1 MYWPC
6 TVPQIYASH
15 GSNADLDDTGLGNN
29 ELEPSNEPPDTG
41 GDLDANPNAIIDIQ
55 AAKNDHIF
63 ATITSSRLDI
73 WSLRPV
79 VLLASL
85 SRSAKSLEIY
95 GANLALALKPDA
107 GTIVI
112 RTRESYLITYAVES
126 DHNARVLQQQYGYSQ
141 AKRQNVMRNF
151 GVDDAAGVSEV
162 LLRFRRA
169 FKIDAGINA
178 VIAQDSELVVA
189 TKKPPAV
196 QCIKWEPQKDG
207 SHAVTQLITKTDWFA
222 QKTGISTMI
231 HDRAMSLSVW
241 LSQCGHAYAVQRVKP
256 QMVRAASSDDSMS
269 TSKSTPTPS
278 PKLFDG
284 YCFHR
289 AEAGE
294 AKLVSINARFS
305 LIAIATTIGDIICYS
320 AKDYVG
326 NIPLSHHFK
335 QPASPASRGAIVCL
349 MWSPDGYCLF
359 AGYEHGWTTWS
370 VFGKEGAT
378 SFHGNLSHALSNN
391 EKWLLSPHRATW
403 VSGGAEILITSEGD
417 DRIWKVEISRS
428 AAMACFSC
436 ANLVRALLQTPSE
449 LTVYR
454 GHELPDLTS
463 ISNEASLW
471 HHAQY
476 PAVYLHNQ
484 WPIKICVVSQ
494 DGRYIAIAGRR
505 GVAHYSLQSGR
516 WKTFSDL
523 AVEASF
529 AVRGGMCWFNHILAV
544 ATENAAGYDLRLY
557 SRELDLNR
565 HPLHTEAFSMPIVFV
580 GPSGEDSLLVY
591 TYENILYHY
600 IINITPRG
608 AQLVQVGQIAF
619 HGIVRAPSRVRSV
632 SWVVPDVQLRNGDPS
647 RDVEFASV
655 LFLVDD
661 KLVLLQSSRNEKD
674 ELKYDMRVIAQ
685 HVEYYILMRDQI
697 YFNFTGPEESAPP
710 TPLPGTSFTMRSQHQ
725 YSLRDSLW
733 IFSGDDLRLW
743 PDVRDLFQHAADGN
757 LNSTPVLSM
766 SVDFYPLSIL
776 LIKGIVLGIES
787 ELVQRRDVNY
797 AQFRSG
803 IRTQLFLPYVLRHQL
818 CEANDTATAFGL
830 ANQYSH
836 LSYFPHALEILL
848 HHVLDDE
855 VDRLHHVKKKKKLKK
870 LKNKAE
876 AEGSPSA
883 TEPAVKEQRRTSLS
897 SVDEGL
903 NPGPLPAVLSFLQLV
918 LPPATYL
925 STIVQC
931 IRKTELSSWRTLF
944 AHLPPA
950 LTLFEEALALEDLKT
965 ASGYLIVLQGLEDQE
980 EDEAEDAGSGSGK
993 EVAEA
998 EARPHRYDA
1007 RKFEGYVIRLMKLA
1021 RRKNDMEAMSELAR
1035 FLMGIDPR
1043 GEALRRVVVGVGFR
1057 DGDAHRPT
1065 HLDPERRVSGLSPA
1079 PAHATAAGGGPA
1091 ATLMIPPVRT
1101 RPMRG
1106 GPEGSGASSPS
1117 PSPSVSV
1124 SDGMLSPA
1132 RASADYFSASPGG
1145 Y

>member
-6 TVPQIYASH
+6 MVPQIYANR
-15 GSNADLDDTGLGNN
+15 GFNADFNETAVDHNGIESSKETPGTSGNLD
-29 ELEPSNEPPDTG
+29 SKS
-41 GDLDANPNAIIDIQ
+41 NAIIDIQ

-73 WSLRPV
+73 WSMRPV

-85 SRSAKSLEIY
+85 SRSLKSLETY

-107 GTIVI
+107 STIVI
-112 RTRESYLITYAVES
+112 RTGESYLITYAVES
-126 DHNARVLQQQYGYSQ
+126 DQSARVLQQQYGYSQ

-151 GVDDAAGVSEV
+151 GVDETAGVSEV

-189 TKKPPAV
+189 TKKPAAV
-196 QCIKWEPQKDG
+196 QCIRWEPQKDG
-207 SHAVTQLITKTDWFA
+207 SHAVTQLITKMDWFG
-222 QKTGISTMI
+222 QKTGISIMV

-241 LSQCGHAYAVQRVKP
+241 ISQCGHAYAVQRIKP
-256 QMVRAASSDDSMS
+256 QVSRAASSDDSIHMAKS
-269 TSKSTPTPS
+269 APTSS

-284 YCFHR
+284 YCFHK
-289 AEAGE
+289 AESGE
-294 AKLVSINARFS
+294 AKLASINARFS
-305 LIAIATTIGDIICYS
+305 LVAIATMGGDIICYS

-335 QPASPASRGAIVCL
+335 QSTSPASRGVIVCL

-359 AGYEHGWTTWS
+359 AGYERGWTTWS

-378 SFHGNLSHALSNN
+378 SFHGNLSHAQSNN
-391 EKWLLSPHRATW
+391 ENWLLSPHRATW
-403 VSGGAEILITSEGD
+403 ISGGAEILITSED
-417 DRIWKVEISRS
+417 DERIWKVEMSRS
-428 AAMACFSC
+428 ASMACFSC

-484 WPIKICVVSQ
+484 WPIKTCVVSQ

-505 GVAHYSLQSGR
+505 GLAHYSLQSGR
-516 WKTFSDL
+516 WKTFSDIT
-523 AVEASF
+523 VESSF

-565 HPLHTEAFSMPIVFV
+565 HTLHMEAFSMPIVFV

-600 IINITPRG
+600 ILNITPRG

-710 TPLPGTSFTMRSQHQ
+710 TPSPGTSFTMRSQHQ

-757 LNSTPVLSM
+757 LNSTPVLCM
-766 SVDFYPLSIL
+766 PVDFYPLSIL
-776 LIKGIVLGIES
+776 LTKGIVLGIES

-818 CEANDTATAFGL
+818 CEADDTAAAFGL
-830 ANQYSH
+830 ANQYNH

-855 VDRLHHVKKKKKLKK
+855 VDRLRDLKKKQKDKT
-870 LKNKAE
+870 KAE
-876 AEGSPSA
+876 GGLGGAGA
-883 TEPAVKEQRRTSLS
+883 TEEQNPTLLS
-897 SVDEGL
+897 SIELTL
-903 NPGPLPAVLSFLQLV
+903 NLGPLPAVLSFLQLV

-965 ASGYLIVLQGLEDQE
+965 ASGYLIVLQGLEEE
-980 EDEAEDAGSGSGK
+980 EDEAAEEGAPANKEDLSDSAG
-993 EVAEA
+993 AESA
-998 EARPHRYDA
+998 PHRYDA

-1021 RRKNDMEAMSELAR
+1021 RRKNDMEALSELAR

-1057 DGDAHRPT
+1057 DGDENKPKY
-1065 HLDPERRVSGLSPA
+1065 LDPERRVSGTLGGA
-1079 PAHATAAGGGPA
+1079 GAGAGGGGV
-1091 ATLMIPPVRT
+1091 ATTLTIPPVRT

-1106 GPEGSGASSPS
+1106 GSAVSSRSPS
-1117 PSPSVSV
+1117 ASASE
-1124 SDGMLSPA
+1124 GRLSPA
-1132 RASADYFSASPGG
+1132 SASMDYFSASPGG

>member
-1 MYWPC
+1 M
-6 TVPQIYASH
+6 
-15 GSNADLDDTGLGNN
+15 
-29 ELEPSNEPPDTG
+29 
-41 GDLDANPNAIIDIQ
+41 
-55 AAKNDHIF
+55 
-63 ATITSSRLDI
+63 
-73 WSLRPV
+73 
-79 VLLASL
+79 
-85 SRSAKSLEIY
+85 
-95 GANLALALKPDA
+95 
-107 GTIVI
+107 
-112 RTRESYLITYAVES
+112 
-126 DHNARVLQQQYGYSQ
+126 
-141 AKRQNVMRNF
+141 
-151 GVDDAAGVSEV
+151 
-162 LLRFRRA
+162 
-169 FKIDAGINA
+169 
-178 VIAQDSELVVA
+178 
-189 TKKPPAV
+189 
-196 QCIKWEPQKDG
+196 
-207 SHAVTQLITKTDWFA
+207 
-222 QKTGISTMI
+222 
-231 HDRAMSLSVW
+231 
-241 LSQCGHAYAVQRVKP
+241 
-256 QMVRAASSDDSMS
+256 
-269 TSKSTPTPS
+269 
-278 PKLFDG
+278 
-284 YCFHR
+284 
-289 AEAGE
+289 
-294 AKLVSINARFS
+294 
-305 LIAIATTIGDIICYS
+305 
-320 AKDYVG
+320 
-326 NIPLSHHFK
+326 
-335 QPASPASRGAIVCL
+335 
-349 MWSPDGYCLF
+349 
-359 AGYEHGWTTWS
+359 
-370 VFGKEGAT
+370 
-378 SFHGNLSHALSNN
+378 
-391 EKWLLSPHRATW
+391 
-403 VSGGAEILITSEGD
+403 
-417 DRIWKVEISRS
+417 SRS

-484 WPIKICVVSQ
+484 WPIKTCVVSQ

-505 GVAHYSLQSGR
+505 GLAHYSLQSGR
-516 WKTFSDL
+516 WKTFSDI

-557 SRELDLNR
+557 SRELDLGR

-600 IINITPRG
+600 ILNITPRG

-661 KLVLLQSSRNEKD
+661 KLVLLQSSRNDKD

-697 YFNFTGPEESAPP
+697 YYNFTGPEESAPP
-710 TPLPGTSFTMRSQHQ
+710 TPSPGQSFTMRSHHH

-733 IFSGDDLRLW
+733 VFSGDDLRLW
-743 PDVRDLFQHAADGN
+743 PDVRDLFQHAADGT

-766 SVDFYPLSIL
+766 PVDFYPLSIL
-776 LIKGIVLGIES
+776 LTKGIVLGIES

-797 AQFRSG
+797 AQFRSS

-830 ANQYSH
+830 ANQYNH

-855 VDRLHHVKKKKKLKK
+855 VDRLRDLKK
-870 LKNKAE
+870 QQKSKDKEKADSGRMPE
-876 AEGSPSA
+876 ASSLEEHNARSSA
-883 TEPAVKEQRRTSLS
+883 SI
-897 SVDEGL
+897 DDHGM

-918 LPPATYL
+918 LSPATYL
-925 STIVQC
+925 STVVQC

-965 ASGYLIVLQGLEDQE
+965 ASGYLIVLQGLEE
-980 EDEAEDAGSGSGK
+980 EEEEEEEEAEHDLDRDGGEPSHK
-993 EVAEA
+993 QQNNNNDTPEVT
-998 EARPHRYDA
+998 RRYDA

-1021 RRKNDMEAMSELAR
+1021 RRKNDLEALSELAR

-1057 DGDAHRPT
+1057 GDGDGDGDGDGAQIHRPKY
-1065 HLDPERRVSGLSPA
+1065 LDPSRSVSGLI
-1079 PAHATAAGGGPA
+1079 GGGA
-1091 ATLMIPPVRT
+1091 GASALTIPVART
-1101 RPMRG
+1101 RPKR
-1106 GPEGSGASSPS
+1106 GSGVSSSPS
-1117 PSPSVSV
+1117 GSESR
-1124 SDGMLSPA
+1124 LSPG
-1132 RASADYFSASPGG
+1132 SATGDYFSSSPGG